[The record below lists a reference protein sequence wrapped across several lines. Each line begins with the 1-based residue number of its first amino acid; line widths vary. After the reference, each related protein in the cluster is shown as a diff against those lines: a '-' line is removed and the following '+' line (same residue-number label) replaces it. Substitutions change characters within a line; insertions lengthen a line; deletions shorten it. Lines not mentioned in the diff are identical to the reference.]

1 MMSGLPHGSGHR
13 RRPTRAALTAAF
25 AVVAA
30 GASVVAP
37 SAAQAATT
45 TLYASPTG
53 SGTSCTSAAPCSL
66 TQARS
71 SVEAIDT
78 NMSGDI
84 VVQLAGGT
92 YRLTSPLSLGS
103 ADSGTNGHT
112 VYWQAA
118 SGQTPVIS
126 GGQRSPAGPCT
137 TRRTT
142 STPPRCPPGPTRG
155 SCSST
160 ARSLRA

>member
-1 MMSGLPHGSGHR
+1 M
-13 RRPTRAALTAAF
+13 
-25 AVVAA
+25 
-30 GASVVAP
+30 
-37 SAAQAATT
+37 T

-66 TQARS
+66 TQAKS
-71 SVEAIDT
+71 SVEAIEG

-92 YRLTSPLSLGS
+92 YRLTSPLSLGP

-126 GGQRSPAGPCT
+126 GGQQITGWTLHDSANNIYSASVPTGTDSRQLYIDGSLA
-137 TRRTT
+137 
-142 STPPRCPPGPTRG
+142 PRAAI
-155 SCSST
+155 SI
-160 ARSLRA
+160 ARSDIAFTASGFTIQNSNLNYLASLPE